1 MLPGGR
7 GTELFAR
14 LRLRYP
20 ALRVVFMS
28 GYVDDGILK
37 QTESIPTMRF
47 IQKPFAAA
55 ALLDSVT
62 SLLATDN
69 ARG

>member
-14 LRLRYP
+14 LRIRYP

-28 GYVDDGILK
+28 GYVDDEVLK
-37 QTESIPTMRF
+37 QTQVDPAMRF
-47 IQKPFAAA
+47 IQKPFAAD
-55 ALLDSVT
+55 ALLGSVT
-62 SLLATDN
+62 SLLSPDD